1 MSSTSKVTAGGE
13 VRVQAAR
20 DTKQHGEPGGGDRA
34 TSWAAREPGT
44 AGEEVR
50 RKLARDSVEVGR
62 RWVRGYRVIFG
73 GGGGGEGGWT
83 GTGEKKRPK
92 EAAVPHQPTIQGPD
106 RRRTGNV
113 LARCLVKVQQQH

>member
-1 MSSTSKVTAGGE
+1 MLSTSKVTAGGE

-34 TSWAAREPGT
+34 ISWAAGEPGT
-44 AGEEVR
+44 AREEVR
-50 RKLARDSVEVGR
+50 RKLATDSVEVGR

-73 GGGGGEGGWT
+73 GVEEKAAGLEL
-83 GTGEKKRPK
+83 GEKKRPK

-113 LARCLVKVQQQH
+113 LARRLVKVQQH